1 MKSND
6 AIRKAMKE
14 KGFTQAQMAKAIGK
28 PSANAV
34 GARLNSDN
42 LSANTMVEMLDIL
55 GYELVVQPKT
65 QGQRKEGSIVIEKGE
80 KKK

>member
-1 MKSND
+1 MKIND

-28 PSANAV
+28 PSANTV
-34 GARLNSDN
+34 GARLTSDS
-42 LSANTMVEMLDIL
+42 LSTNNVVEMLDVI

-65 QGQRKEGSIVIEKGE
+65 QGQRKEGSMVIEKGT
-80 KKK
+80 KWQ